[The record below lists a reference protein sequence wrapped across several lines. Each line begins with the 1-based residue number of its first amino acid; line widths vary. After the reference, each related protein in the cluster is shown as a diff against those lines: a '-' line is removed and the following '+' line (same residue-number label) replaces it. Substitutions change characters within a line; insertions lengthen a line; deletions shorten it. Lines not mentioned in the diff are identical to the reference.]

1 MTEPICGRCGE
12 TPTGNASIDLVP
24 YCHPDE
30 GESCY
35 QDQLIKD
42 VLLRLAERN
51 GEVSLGEVFMVT
63 EAVASALLSM
73 KGD

>member
-1 MTEPICGRCGE
+1 MNTPICGRCGE
-12 TPTGNASIDLVP
+12 TPTGHASINLVP

-35 QDQLIKD
+35 QDQLI
-42 VLLRLAERN
+42 RLAERN
-51 GEVSLGEVFMVT
+51 GEVFTVT

>member
-12 TPTGNASIDLVP
+12 TPTGNAAINDVP

-35 QDQLIKD
+35 QDQLIDD
-42 VLLRLAERN
+42 VLLRIAERN
-51 GEVSLGEVFMVT
+51 GEVPLIT
-63 EAVASALLSM
+63 EAVASTLLSM
-73 KGD
+73 KGNRT

>member
-12 TPTGNASIDLVP
+12 TPTGNASINLVP

-35 QDQLIKD
+35 QDQLITD

-51 GEVSLGEVFMVT
+51 GEVFKVT
-63 EAVASALLSM
+63 EAVASALLSR
-73 KGD
+73 KEN

>member
-12 TPTGNASIDLVP
+12 TPTGHASINLVP

-51 GEVSLGEVFMVT
+51 GEVSLGEVFTVT
-63 EAVASALLSM
+63 EAVASALLSR
-73 KGD
+73 KEN

>member
-12 TPTGNASIDLVP
+12 TPTGHASINLVP

-35 QDQLIKD
+35 QDQLIMD
-42 VLLRLAERN
+42 VLNRLADRN
-51 GEVSLGEVFMVT
+51 GEVSTGDVFRVT

>member
-12 TPTGNASIDLVP
+12 TPTGHASINLVP

-51 GEVSLGEVFMVT
+51 GEVFTVT
-63 EAVASALLSM
+63 EAVASALLSR
-73 KGD
+73 KEN

>member
-12 TPTGNASIDLVP
+12 MPTGHASIDLVP

-51 GEVSLGEVFMVT
+51 GEVFTVT
-63 EAVASALLSM
+63 EAVASTLLSM

>member
-1 MTEPICGRCGE
+1 MTKPICGRCGE
-12 TPTGNASIDLVP
+12 TPTGHASINLVP

-35 QDQLIKD
+35 QDQLIMD
-42 VLLRLAERN
+42 VLNRLADRN
-51 GEVSLGEVFMVT
+51 GEVSTGDVFRVT

>member
-1 MTEPICGRCGE
+1 VAEVTEPICGRCGE
-12 TPTGNASIDLVP
+12 TPTGHASINLVP

-51 GEVSLGEVFMVT
+51 GEVFTVT
-63 EAVASALLSM
+63 EAVASALLSR
-73 KGD
+73 KEN

>member
-1 MTEPICGRCGE
+1 MTKPICGRCGE
-12 TPTGNASIDLVP
+12 TPTGHASINLVP

-35 QDQLIKD
+35 QDQLIMD
-42 VLLRLAERN
+42 VLNRLADRN
-51 GEVSLGEVFMVT
+51 GEVSTGDVFRVT

-73 KGD
+73 KGG

>member
-1 MTEPICGRCGE
+1 MAEVTEPICGRCGE
-12 TPTGNASIDLVP
+12 TPTGHASINLVP

-35 QDQLIKD
+35 QDQLITD

-51 GEVSLGEVFMVT
+51 GEVFTVT

>member
-12 TPTGNASIDLVP
+12 TPTGHASINLVP

-51 GEVSLGEVFMVT
+51 GEVFTVT

>member
-12 TPTGNASIDLVP
+12 TPTGHASINLVP
-24 YCHPDE
+24 YCHPGE

-35 QDQLIKD
+35 QDQLIED

-51 GEVSLGEVFMVT
+51 GEVFMVT
-63 EAVASALLSM
+63 EAVASALLSR
-73 KGD
+73 KEN

>member
-12 TPTGNASIDLVP
+12 TPTGHASINLVP

-35 QDQLIKD
+35 QDQLIMD
-42 VLLRLAERN
+42 VLNRLADRN
-51 GEVSLGEVFMVT
+51 GEVSTGDVFRVT

-73 KGD
+73 KGG

>member
-12 TPTGNASIDLVP
+12 TPTGHASINLVP

-35 QDQLIKD
+35 QDQLITD

-51 GEVSLGEVFMVT
+51 GEVSIGDVFMVT

-73 KGD
+73 KEI

>member
-12 TPTGNASIDLVP
+12 TPTGNASINLVP

-51 GEVSLGEVFMVT
+51 GEVFKVT
-63 EAVASALLSM
+63 EAVASALLSR
-73 KGD
+73 KEN